1 MNTKTL
7 KGTGQS
13 SSRDN
18 LVMRSKNDP
27 YPGWNQS
34 IYDDEGMW
42 VETHFVWM
50 HRVVAEEEILYRP
63 LRKDEKVH
71 HINMNKSD
79 YDKENLWVCN
89 KSTHHK
95 AHSSFNKI
103 CKRLIEMNIVDFNKK
118 TGKYYLKSLT

>member
-1 MNTKTL
+1 
-7 KGTGQS
+7 
-13 SSRDN
+13 
-18 LVMRSKNDP
+18 MRSKNDP

-71 HINMNKSD
+71 HIDM
-79 YDKENLWVCN
+79 DKKNNHPDNLWVCN
-89 KSTHHK
+89 SSEHK
-95 AHSSFNKI
+95 LIHWSFNNMCAELMNNFNKYSG
-103 CKRLIEMNIVDFNKK
+103 IEFNKK
-118 TGKYYLKSLT
+118 INKYYLKSLT